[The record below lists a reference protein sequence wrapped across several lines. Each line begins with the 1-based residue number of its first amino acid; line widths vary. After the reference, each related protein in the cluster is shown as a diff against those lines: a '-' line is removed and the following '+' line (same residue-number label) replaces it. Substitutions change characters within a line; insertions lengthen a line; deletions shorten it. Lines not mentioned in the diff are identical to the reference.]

1 MVLRNVLADTRQIA
15 AEELLWQWCR
25 YGWNYRRLG
34 AQPVA
39 VQDWHGARIKR
50 EMDMILGKGL
60 ADFFLFTSDVLRWAK
75 DNGIPIGPGR
85 GSTAASDVAYATR
98 ITEINPHRYPGML
111 FERFLDETRHDPPD
125 IDVDCSDERRHEV
138 YNYIANKYGP
148 ECVGHIA
155 TFTRYK
161 AKNSLAD
168 VARVYNIPAFD
179 KEVVA
184 NLAIERS
191 GGDARANMSLQDTID
206 MFPKAR
212 AIVDKWP
219 DLEKACRLEGDVRNM
234 SVHACGL
241 MVANSPLT
249 DICAVYEHKGE
260 RVVSIDKVDAE
271 YAGALKLDF
280 LGLAAMGMI
289 ARCLDM
295 AGITLED
302 LYAIPDTDQDT
313 IDLFRRGDV
322 IGVFQFAGR
331 ATRLVLRDVRPEHFR
346 HLVDINALS
355 RPGPLF
361 SGQTAAYCDVRHGRA
376 QPVSL
381 HPIIDEIT
389 ALTYGQ
395 MIYQEHILE
404 CLKRVGDMKWTN
416 VHHIRRIIAKKA
428 GIAAFQQNFQLFADG
443 ARKQHGID
451 EKLAEQIW
459 QLLITSGS
467 YAFNIAHA
475 VSYTMLSFWTAWLK
489 IHYPMEF
496 YSASLAKAD
505 KEDQFKLMRDALA
518 HGIDVKPPRPGL
530 SNGTWMPHS
539 VIGADGEVQRTLLAG
554 WTQIPGIAKAKMQA
568 INTEYPNGI
577 TAWPDLLT
585 VHGIGDKT
593 VAKIEAFC
601 AAKDPFDLYKTERRL
616 ARVRRW
622 LRVSQADIPVPT
634 ATGATL
640 AAMEQDRDRFKADGN
655 GQQGKRFTRGVRK
668 RRHSYII
675 GDKLV
680 YMGVVKQRNYKDA
693 VEAARA
699 ATGKDEEEILAKLFK
714 PELREYCSIRCYDD
728 TEEEIYVRVNRF
740 AYPKWKRTIESIHEN
755 HDVIVV
761 SGYRIE
767 GFGTPMQAEHIW
779 VIDPD

>member
-1 MVLRNVLADTRQIA
+1 MAISADD
-15 AEELLWQWCR
+15 LLWQWCR
-25 YGWNYRRLG
+25 YGWNYRGIGKLPQ
-34 AQPVA
+34 AE
-39 VQDWHGARIKR
+39 QDWHGARVKR

-85 GSTAASDVAYATR
+85 GSTAASDVAYLTR

-138 YNYIANKYGP
+138 YAYIAQKYGS

-161 AKNSLAD
+161 AKNSLKD
-168 VARVYNIPAFD
+168 VARVYEIPAFD
-179 KEVVA
+179 VDVVS

-191 GGDARANMSLQDTID
+191 GGDARANMSLTDTFE
-206 MFPKAR
+206 MFPAAKA
-212 AIVDKWP
+212 ILEKWP
-219 DLEKACRLEGDVRNM
+219 NLGKAARLEGDVRNM

-260 RVVSIDKVDAE
+260 RVVSIDKIDAE
-271 YAGALKLDF
+271 QAGALKLDF

-289 ARCLDM
+289 ARCIAM

-302 LYAIPDTDQDT
+302 LYAIPDTDPDT
-313 IDLFRRGDV
+313 LELFRRGDV
-322 IGVFQFAGR
+322 IGVFQFEGR
-331 ATRLVLRDVRPEHFR
+331 ATRLVCRDVRPEHFR
-346 HLVDINALS
+346 HLADINALS

-361 SGQTAAYCDVRHGRA
+361 SGQTAEYVDVRHGRKE
-376 QPVSL
+376 PKHL
-381 HPIIDEIT
+381 HPLIDEIT

-395 MIYQEHILE
+395 MIYQEHILQ
-404 CLKRVGDMKWTN
+404 CLKVVGDLQWTN

-443 ARKQHGID
+443 AARLHGMD
-451 EKLAEQIW
+451 VKLAEQIW

-496 YSASLAKAD
+496 YAASLAKARGD
-505 KEDQFKLMRDALA
+505 KESEFKLMRDALA
-518 HGIDVKPPRPGL
+518 HGIDVKPPQPGI
-530 SNGTWMPHS
+530 SNGTWRAH
-539 VIGADGEVQRTLLAG
+539 VKVADDPEFRDRELLAG
-554 WTQIPGIAKAKMQA
+554 WSQIPGIGVKMAARIDDWFPGGFRDWQ
-568 INTEYPNGI
+568 
-577 TAWPDLLT
+577 DLEL
-585 VHGIGDKT
+585 VPGIGPKT
-593 VAKIEAFC
+593 VDKIRLFS
-601 AAKDPFDLYKTERRL
+601 AAKDPFDLYKTERKL
-616 ARVRRW
+616 AAVRRW
-622 LRVSQADIPVPT
+622 LRHQTDVPRPT

-640 AAMEQDRDRFKADGN
+640 AAMEQDRTAANGSAATGSKAGV
-655 GQQGKRFTRGVRK
+655 TRGVRK

-675 GDKLV
+675 GDRLT

-693 VEAARA
+693 VEATRA
-699 ATGKDEEEILAKLFK
+699 ATGKDEEEILAKMFK

-728 TEEEIYVRVNRF
+728 TEEEIYVRFNRF
-740 AYPKWKRTIESIHEN
+740 IYPRWKRRIESIHEN

-761 SGYRIE
+761 VGHRIE
-767 GFGTPMQAEHIW
+767 GFGTPMQAEQLW
-779 VIDPD
+779 VIDPE

>member
-1 MVLRNVLADTRQIA
+1 MRNVLADVSAIA

-25 YGWNYRRLG
+25 YGWRYRRLG
-34 AQPVA
+34 SLPVA
-39 VQDWHGARIKR
+39 EQDWHGARIKR
-50 EMDMILGKGL
+50 EMDMILGKKL
-60 ADFFLFTSDVLRWAK
+60 PDFFLFTSDVLRWAK

-85 GSTAASDVAYATR
+85 GSTAASDVAYVTR

-138 YNYIANKYGP
+138 YDYIAWKYGP

-168 VARVYNIPAFD
+168 VARVYNIPKFD
-179 KEVVA
+179 VEVVS

-191 GGDARANMSLQDTID
+191 GGDARANMSLRDTID
-206 MFPKAR
+206 MFPAAKA
-212 AIVDKWP
+212 IIEKWP
-219 DLEKACRLEGDVRNM
+219 DLENACRLEGDVRNM

-241 MVANSPLT
+241 LVANSPLT

-271 YAGALKLDF
+271 AAGALKLDF
-280 LGLAAMGMI
+280 LGLSAMGMI

-302 LYAIPDTDQDT
+302 LYAIPDTDPET
-313 IDLFRRGDV
+313 LALFKRGDLT
-322 IGVFQFAGR
+322 GVFQFGAR
-331 ATRLVLRDVRPEHFR
+331 ATRLVCRDVRPEHFR
-346 HLVDINALS
+346 HLADINALS

-376 QPVSL
+376 QPTSL
-381 HPIIDEIT
+381 HPIIDDIT
-389 ALTYGQ
+389 SLTYGQ

-404 CLKRVGDMKWTN
+404 CLKKVGNMQWTN

-443 ARKQHGID
+443 AREMHGID

-489 IHYPMEF
+489 NHYPLEF

-518 HGIDVKPPRPGL
+518 HGIDVSPPRPGI
-530 SNGTWMPHS
+530 SRASWRPHTTLAEDPS
-539 VIGADGEVQRTLLAG
+539 FRNRELLAG
-554 WTQIPGIAKAKMQA
+554 WSQIPGIGAKMAARIEQQFPDGFKDWPDLMSVPGIGPKTAVKMQA
-568 INTEYPNGI
+568 F
-577 TAWPDLLT
+577 A
-585 VHGIGDKT
+585 
-593 VAKIEAFC
+593 
-601 AAKDPFDLYKTERRL
+601 AAKDPFGLYQTERKM

-622 LRVSQADIPVPT
+622 LAAQSEIPRPT

-640 AAMEQDRDRFKADGN
+640 AAMEQDRPAFKAV
-655 GQQGKRFTRGVRK
+655 QQGKRPTRGVRK

-675 GDKLV
+675 GDRLV
-680 YMGVVKQRNYKDA
+680 YTGIVKQRNYKDA

-699 ATGKDEEEILAKLFK
+699 ATGREEDEIIAKMFK
-714 PELREYCSIRCYDD
+714 PNLREYCSIRCYDD
-728 TEEEIYVRVNRF
+728 TDEEIYVRFNRF
-740 AYPKWKRTIESIHEN
+740 IYPQWKLRIQSIHEN
-755 HDVIVV
+755 HDVIVCV
-761 SGYRIE
+761 GHRIE
-767 GFGTPMQAEHIW
+767 GFGTPMQAEALW

>member
-1 MVLRNVLADTRQIA
+1 MRNVLADTSEIA
-15 AEELLWQWCR
+15 AEELLWKWLR
-25 YGWNYRRLG
+25 FGWKYRGFDKLPQ
-34 AQPVA
+34 AE
-39 VQDWHGARIKR
+39 QDWHGARVKR

-60 ADFFLFTSDVLRWAK
+60 ADFFLFTSDWIRWAK
-75 DNGIPIGPGR
+75 DHGIPVGPGR
-85 GSTAASDVAYATR
+85 GSTAASDVAYLTR
-98 ITEINPHRYPGML
+98 ITEINPYKYPGML

-125 IDVDCSDERRHEV
+125 IDVDVSDERRHEV
-138 YNYIANKYGP
+138 FEYIARKYGA

-161 AKNSLAD
+161 AKNSLKD
-168 VARVYNIPAFD
+168 VARVYEIPAFD
-179 KEVVA
+179 VEVVS

-191 GGDARANMSLQDTID
+191 GGDARANMSLRDTID
-206 MFPKAR
+206 MFPAAE
-212 AIVDKWP
+212 AIIEKWP
-219 DLEKACRLEGDVRNM
+219 DLDKAARLEGDVRNM
-234 SVHACGL
+234 SVHACGII
-241 MVANSPLT
+241 VANSPLT
-249 DICAVYEHKGE
+249 EICAVYEHKGE
-260 RVVSIDKVDAE
+260 RVLSTDKIDAE
-271 YAGALKLDF
+271 YAGMLKEDI

-289 ARCLDM
+289 ARCIDM

-302 LYAIPDTDQDT
+302 LYAIPDTDPDT
-313 IDLFRRGDV
+313 LALFLRGDV
-322 IGVFQFAGR
+322 IGVFQFEGR
-331 ATRLVLRDVRPEHFR
+331 ATRLVCRDVRPEHFR
-346 HLVDINALS
+346 HLADINALS

-496 YSASLAKAD
+496 YSASLAKARGD
-505 KEDQFKLMRDALA
+505 KEQSFKLMRDALA
-518 HGIDVKPPRPGL
+518 HGIDVRPPQPGL
-530 SNGTWMPHS
+530 SNHTWQPH
-539 VIGADGEVQRTLLAG
+539 VKLGPEGDEHRALMAG
-554 WTQIPGIAKAKMQA
+554 WTQIPGIAERKAEKIA
-568 INTEYPNGI
+568 DLF
-577 TAWPDLLT
+577 PDGFRDWQDLEL
-585 VHGIGDKT
+585 VPGIGPKT
-593 VAKIEAFC
+593 VIKIQAFC
-601 AAKDPFDLYKTERRL
+601 AEKDPFQLYRTERRL

-622 LRVSQADIPVPT
+622 LAAQSDVPRPT

-640 AAMEQDRDRFKADGN
+640 AAMEQQKPFKAAAA
-655 GQQGKRFTRGVRK
+655 GQSKAGITRGVRK
-668 RRHSYII
+668 KRHSYII

-699 ATGKDEEEILAKLFK
+699 ATGKDEEEILKKLFK

>member
-1 MVLRNVLADTRQIA
+1 MVVMLRPPIRPDRIA

-25 YGWNYRRLG
+25 FGWRYRGFGRLPQ
-34 AQPVA
+34 AE
-39 VQDWHGARIKR
+39 QDWHGARIKR
-50 EMDMILGKGL
+50 EMEMILGKEL
-60 ADFFLFTSDVLRWAK
+60 ADFFLFTSDTIRWAK

-138 YNYIANKYGP
+138 YDYIAWKYGA

-168 VARVYNIPAFD
+168 VARVFNIPAFD

-191 GGDARANMSLQDTID
+191 GGDARANMSLIDTFE
-206 MFPKAR
+206 MFPAAQK
-212 AIVDKWP
+212 ILEKWP
-219 DLEKACRLEGDVRNM
+219 DLGKACRLEGDVRNM

-249 DICAVYEHKGE
+249 SVCAVYEHKGE
-260 RVVSIDKVDAE
+260 RVLSFDKIDAE
-271 YAGALKLDF
+271 YVDALKLDF

-289 ARCLDM
+289 ARCIAM

-302 LYAIPDTDQDT
+302 LYAIPDTDPET
-313 IDLFRRGDV
+313 IELFRRGDV
-322 IGVFQFAGR
+322 NGVFQFDGR
-331 ATRLVLRDVRPEHFR
+331 ATKLVLRDVRPEHFR
-346 HLVDINALS
+346 HLADCNALS

-376 QPVSL
+376 QPKHL

-389 ALTYGQ
+389 ELTYGQ

-404 CLKRVGDMKWTN
+404 CLKRVGNLQWTN

-428 GIAAFQQNFQLFADG
+428 GIAAFQQNFRIFADG
-443 ARKQHGID
+443 ARELHGID

-475 VSYTMLSFWTAWLK
+475 VSYTMLGFWTAWLK
-489 IHYPMEF
+489 IHYPLEF
-496 YSASLAKAD
+496 YAASLAKATGD
-505 KEDQFKLMRDALA
+505 KEQEYKLMRDALA
-518 HGIDVKPPRPGL
+518 HGIDITPPRAGI
-530 SNGTWMPHS
+530 SRDTWRPH
-539 VIGADGEVQRTLLAG
+539 VTLAEDPDFRNRALVAG
-554 WTQIPGIAKAKMQA
+554 WQQIPGIGEK
-568 INTEYPNGI
+568 
-577 TAWPDLLT
+577 TAAHIEEHFPRGVQKLTDLI
-585 VHGIGDKT
+585 VVPGIGLKTIDK
-593 VAKIEAFC
+593 
-601 AAKDPFDLYKTERRL
+601 AAEFGRTKDPFGLYRTERKMQ
-616 ARVRRW
+616 RVRRW
-622 LRVSQADIPVPT
+622 LRTQTDIPYPT

-640 AAMEQDRDRFKADGN
+640 AAMESKAITEP
-655 GQQGKRFTRGVRK
+655 KRGRK
-668 RRHSYII
+668 KSYVI
-675 GDKLV
+675 GGRLV
-680 YMGVVKQRNYKDA
+680 YAGVVKQRNYKDA
-693 VEAARA
+693 VEATRA
-699 ATGKDEEEILAKLFK
+699 ATGKEAEEILKNMFRPDL
-714 PELREYCSIRCYDD
+714 LSYCSIRCYDD

-740 AYPKWKRTIESIHEN
+740 KYPALKLIVESIHEN
-755 HDVIVV
+755 HDVIVC
-761 SGYRIE
+761 SGHRIE
-767 GFGTPMQAEHIW
+767 GFGTPMQADKIW